1 MKHIV
6 QFLVLTTLLFVTS
19 VSSAADLDTSIQEI
33 GKSLAVQMKERQAK
47 KLAVVSF
54 SDLNGYQSAL
64 GDFIAEELITTL
76 FNEGDFDIV
85 ERRELERVLSEQGS
99 YTTGNFDRDTVAEL
113 EKLLGIDV
121 LITGTIT
128 DLGDKIKIN
137 SRAISVE
144 TAKIFAAKGV
154 TVDRDTTI
162 DNLMSQSSSGSAS
175 TNTSSQEGVI
185 KQPSN
190 VYFQNKWLH
199 VIPIGVVKEESDKS
213 IQITT
218 QFKNL
223 TKNTLYLAQL
233 TPSRRGDSKLAV
245 FTELGDTFNTKIS
258 GISALSVF
266 DRNRTSKQNN
276 YTPIAPNSHINII
289 WNLSS
294 SKPIKGSNLTMRSAF
309 AVYTSNGFEETSV
322 QLADIKLQ

>member
-99 YTTGNFDRDTVAEL
+99 YTTGNFDKDTVAEL

-223 TKNTLYLAQL
+223 TKNTLYLARI
-233 TPSRRGDSKLAV
+233 TTSKAAHPELAV
-245 FTELGDTFNTKIS
+245 FTELGDTFKTETS
-258 GISALSVF
+258 GIATLDSTF
-266 DRNRTSKQNN
+266 NGHIRTCSK
-276 YTPIAPNSHINII
+276 SF
-289 WNLSS
+289 
-294 SKPIKGSNLTMRSAF
+294 K
-309 AVYTSNGFEETSV
+309 
-322 QLADIKLQ
+322 